1 MRFLDAD
8 GGYFGPVMV
17 AKESRLVGD
26 YYLQMAYHKD
36 FMRTQ
41 NIAASFARRYNDA
54 LNDAKRYL
62 NTGSQLCF
70 SSLPTIEFI
79 EPIVAE
85 LMENGEEKNILIER
99 YLEGI
104 KVCFTKSL
112 FACLLLTL
120 FMQSNLLGCRH
131 SSIAIWDL
139 LKRK

>member
-1 MRFLDAD
+1 
-8 GGYFGPVMV
+8 MV
-17 AKESRLVGD
+17 AKESRFAGN
-26 YYLQMAYHKD
+26 YYERNMAYHKN

-41 NIAASFARRYNDA
+41 NIASSFARRYNDA
-54 LNDAKRYL
+54 LDDARRYL
-62 NTGSQLCF
+62 NAGSQPCF

-99 YLEGI
+99 YLEGEYT
-104 KVCFTKSL
+104 KVCLTKGLFTCHS
-112 FACLLLTL
+112 FLLTPQ
-120 FMQSNLLGCRH
+120 MQSNLLGCCH